1 MSPLWTSAEIVAAM
15 GGSASTDFEC
25 NGVAFDSREIGPG
38 DLFFAMKGEQADGHR
53 FVAQAFASGASGAV
67 VSAPVDGPHILV
79 PDTMGALEQLGVA
92 SRQRVDA
99 KIIGVTGSAGK
110 TGTKEA
116 LFAALDRFAPGRV
129 HRSVKSYN
137 NHVGVPLSLSR
148 MPRETEFGVFEMGMN
163 HTGELAA
170 LTQFVRPNVAIVTTI
185 APAHIEHFGSED
197 RIADAKAEIFEGLEP
212 GGVAI
217 IPADSPHYARL
228 RGHAEKFASRIVSFG
243 FSESADVRCI
253 DHLAIANGGSLITAK
268 LPGAMLQYELSQPG
282 DHWVANS
289 LAVLAAVQAVGADLA
304 VAGLA
309 LADMGGLKGR
319 GARHRIAVSGGEAL
333 LIDESYNA
341 NPASMTATLAGLG
354 NATADRRIA
363 VLGAM
368 KELGEQSAKF
378 HTALREPIE
387 SAQVDWL
394 LLVGE
399 EMAPLAEALSAD
411 IAWADKFAHCA
422 SVAEASQRLR
432 SEVRGGDAILIKGSN
447 SVGLSAVVEALL
459 GGGD

>member
-1 MSPLWTSAEIVAAM
+1 MSPLWTSAEIVAAT
-15 GGSASTDFEC
+15 GGTASSDFEC

-79 PDTMGALEQLGVA
+79 SDTMRALEQLGMA

-99 KIIGVTGSAGK
+99 NIVGVTGSAGK

-116 LFAALDRFAPGRV
+116 LFAALERCKPGRA

-148 MPRETEFGVFEMGMN
+148 MPRETEYGVFEMGMN
-163 HTGELAA
+163 HEGELAA
-170 LTQFVRPNVAIVTTI
+170 LTQFVRPHVAIVTTI

-212 GGVAI
+212 GGIAI
-217 IPADSPHYARL
+217 LPADSPHFDRL
-228 RGHAEKFASRIVSFG
+228 RAHAEKYAAEIVSFG
-243 FSESADVRCI
+243 FSDSAEVRCI
-253 DHLAIANGGSLITAK
+253 DHLASANGGSLITAK
-268 LPGAMLQYELSQPG
+268 LPDGMLQYELSQPG

-289 LAVLAAVQAVGADLA
+289 LAVLAAVRAVGADLA

-319 GARHRIAVSGGEAL
+319 GARHRLAAAGGEAL

-368 KELGEQSAKF
+368 KELGGQSAKF
-378 HTALREPIE
+378 HTALRGPIE

-399 EMAPLAEALSAD
+399 EMAPLAEALAAD
-411 IAWADKFAHCA
+411 VAWAGKFAHCA
-422 SVAEASQRLR
+422 SVAEVSDRLR
-432 SEVRGGDAILIKGSN
+432 RDMRAGDAILIKGSN
-447 SVGLSAVVEALL
+447 SVGLSAVVEAMLD
-459 GGGD
+459 GGD

>member
-1 MSPLWTSAEIVAAM
+1 MSPLWTSAEIATATV
-15 GGSASTDFEC
+15 GSANADFEC

-38 DLFFAMKGEQADGHR
+38 DLFFAMKGEHADGHR

-67 VSAPVDGPHILV
+67 VSASVDGPHILV

-137 NHVGVPLSLSR
+137 NPVGVPLSLSR
-148 MPRETEFGVFEMGMN
+148 MPRETEFGVFDMGMN

-170 LTQFVRPNVAIVTTI
+170 LTQFVRPHVAIVTTI

-197 RIADAKAEIFEGLEP
+197 RIADAKAEIFEGLETD
-212 GGVAI
+212 GVAI

-228 RGHAEKFASRIVSFG
+228 RGYAEKFTSRIVSFG

-319 GARHRIAVSGGEAL
+319 GARHRIAVQGGEAL

-341 NPASMTATLAGLG
+341 NPASMAVTLKGLG
-354 NATADRRIA
+354 FADAARRVA
-363 VLGAM
+363 VLGSM
-368 KELGEQSAKF
+368 KELGDQSAKF
-378 HTALREPIE
+378 HGALRESIE
-387 SAQVDWL
+387 AANVDYL

-399 EMAPLAEALSAD
+399 EMAALAEALAGD
-411 IAWADKFAHCA
+411 VAWTGKFAHCA
-422 SVAEASQRLR
+422 SVAEASERVCN
-432 SEVRGGDAILIKGSN
+432 EVRGGDAILIKGSN

>member
-1 MSPLWTSAEIVAAM
+1 MSPLWTSAEIATAT
-15 GGSASTDFEC
+15 GASASTDFEC
-25 NGVAFDSREIGPG
+25 NGVAFDSREIGSG

-67 VSAPVDGPHILV
+67 VSAPVDGPHVLV
-79 PDTMGALEQLGVA
+79 PDTMRALEQLGMA
-92 SRQRVDA
+92 SRQRVDG

-116 LFAALDRFAPGRV
+116 LFAALDRFAPERV

-170 LTQFVRPNVAIVTTI
+170 LTQFVRPHVAIVTTI

-217 IPADSPHYARL
+217 IPADSPHFARL
-228 RGHAEKFASRIVSFG
+228 RRHAEKFASRIISFG

-253 DHLAIANGGSLITAK
+253 DHLASANGGSLITAK

-289 LAVLAAVQAVGADLA
+289 LAVLAAVQAVGTDLA

-309 LADMGGLKGR
+309 LADMRGLKGR
-319 GARHRIAVSGGEAL
+319 GARHRIAVQGGDAL

-341 NPASMTATLAGLG
+341 NPASMAATLKGLG
-354 NATADRRIA
+354 DADVDRRVS
-363 VLGAM
+363 VLGSM
-368 KELGEQSAKF
+368 KELGDQSAKF
-378 HTALREPIE
+378 HVGLRESIE
-387 SAQVDWL
+387 AAKVDYL

-399 EMAPLAEALSAD
+399 EMAPLAEALAGD
-411 IAWADKFAHCA
+411 VAWTGKFAHCA
-422 SVAEASQRLR
+422 SVADATERVCN
-432 SEVRGGDAILIKGSN
+432 EVRGGDAILIKGSN

>member
-1 MSPLWTSAEIVAAM
+1 MSPLWTSAEIVAAT
-15 GGSASTDFEC
+15 GGTANADFEC

-79 PDTMGALEQLGVA
+79 ADTMRALEQLGIA
-92 SRQRVDA
+92 ARQRVDA
-99 KIIGVTGSAGK
+99 KIVGVTGSAGK

-116 LFAALDRFAPGRV
+116 LFAALERCKPGKA

-137 NHVGVPLSLSR
+137 NHVGVPLSLAR
-148 MPRETEFGVFEMGMN
+148 MPRESEYGVFEMGMN
-163 HTGELAA
+163 HEGELAA
-170 LTQFVRPNVAIVTTI
+170 LTQFVRPHVTIVTTI

-217 IPADSPHYARL
+217 LPADSLHFDRL
-228 RGHAEKFASRIVSFG
+228 RRRAEKYAAKIIGFG
-243 FSESADVRCI
+243 FSDGADVRCI
-253 DHLAIANGGSLITAK
+253 DHLASANGGSLITAK
-268 LPGAMLQYELSQPG
+268 LPGGMLQYELSQPG

-289 LAVLAAVQAVGADLA
+289 LAVLAAVQVVGADLA

-319 GARHRIAVSGGEAL
+319 GARHRLAAAGGEAI

-341 NPASMTATLAGLG
+341 NPASMTATLKGLG
-354 NATADRRIA
+354 NTNADRRIA

-368 KELGEQSAKF
+368 RELGGQSARF
-378 HTALREPIE
+378 HAKLRAPIE
-387 SAQVDWL
+387 AANVNLL

-399 EMAPLAEALSAD
+399 EMAPLVEALAAD
-411 IAWADKFAHCA
+411 VAWAGKFAHCA
-422 SVAEASQRLR
+422 SVADVSDRLR
-432 SEVRGGDAILIKGSN
+432 SDMRGGDAILIKGSN

-459 GGGD
+459 DGGD

>member
-1 MSPLWTSAEIVAAM
+1 MSTLWTSAEIAAAT
-15 GGSASTDFEC
+15 GGQASADFEC
-25 NGVAFDSREIGPG
+25 NSVAFDSREIGPG

-67 VSAPVDGPHILV
+67 VSTPVDGPHVLV
-79 PDTMGALEQLGVA
+79 PDTMHALEQLGIA
-92 SRQRVDA
+92 SRARVSA
-99 KIIGVTGSAGK
+99 KVIGVTGSAGK

-116 LFAALDRFAPGRV
+116 LYAALERCIPGKA

-148 MPRETEFGVFEMGMN
+148 MPRETEYGVFEMGMN
-163 HTGELAA
+163 HAGELSA
-170 LTQFVRPNVAIVTTI
+170 LTRFVRPHVAIVTTI
-185 APAHIEHFGSED
+185 APAHIEHFGSEEG
-197 RIADAKAEIFEGLEP
+197 IADAKGEIFEGLEP

-217 IPADSPHYARL
+217 IPFDNRHYARL
-228 RGHAEKFASRIVSFG
+228 RAKAEQHAARIVSFG
-243 FSESADVRCI
+243 FGDGADVRCI
-253 DHLAIANGGSLITAK
+253 DHLGSANGGTLVTAQ

-282 DHWVANS
+282 DHWVSNS

-309 LADMGGLKGR
+309 LADLGGLKGR
-319 GARHRIAVSGGEAL
+319 GARHRLTVAGGEAL

-341 NPASMTATLAGLG
+341 NPASMAATLTGLG
-354 NATADRRIA
+354 NATAERRIA

-378 HTALREPIE
+378 HTALREQIA

-411 IAWADKFAHCA
+411 IAWAGKFAHCA
-422 SVAEASQRLR
+422 SVAEASERLR
-432 SEVRGGDAILIKGSN
+432 GEVRGGDAILIKGSN

>member
-1 MSPLWTSAEIVAAM
+1 MSPLWTSAEIATAT
-15 GGSASTDFEC
+15 GGSASTVFEC
-25 NGVAFDSREIGPG
+25 NGVAFDSREIGSG

-67 VSAPVDGPHILV
+67 VSAPVDGPHVLV
-79 PDTMGALEQLGVA
+79 PDTMRALEQLGVA
-92 SRQRVDA
+92 SRQRVDT

-116 LFAALDRFAPGRV
+116 LFAALDRFAPARV

-170 LTQFVRPNVAIVTTI
+170 LTQFVRPHVAIVTTI

-197 RIADAKAEIFEGLEP
+197 RIADAKAEIFEGLETD
-212 GGVAI
+212 GVAI

-319 GARHRIAVSGGEAL
+319 GARHLIAVQGGEAL

-341 NPASMTATLAGLG
+341 NPASMAATLKGLG
-354 NATADRRIA
+354 VADAARRVA
-363 VLGAM
+363 VLGSM
-368 KELGEQSAKF
+368 RELGDQSAKF
-378 HTALREPIE
+378 HGALRESIE
-387 SAQVDWL
+387 AANVDYL

-399 EMAPLAEALSAD
+399 EMAALAEALAGD
-411 IAWADKFAHCA
+411 VAWAGKFAHCA
-422 SVAEASQRLR
+422 SVAEV
-432 SEVRGGDAILIKGSN
+432 SERVCNDVRGGDAILIKGSN